1 MPRPGLVWE
10 DAEDLKI
17 LAGSGLRLI
26 FTRTADRWTHT
37 LELEGS
43 VLAGSL
49 ETDADRADASTVVS
63 PAYQEIQPH
72 SLGDQPDSP
81 LCVLLTGKLF
91 EHHFSAAVTFSI
103 NPARPGGVVVD
114 WDVADRCRS
123 PVSYLAATYQT
134 PLGPGDLADAGPY
147 AIRWNGD
154 RLGRGS
160 LELLGGPPENLALT
174 EAGRTGTRVQAVA
187 KVEASA
193 FTHRLRYRWL
203 WSAGID
209 VAS

>member
-1 MPRPGLVWE
+1 MPQPGLVWE
-10 DAEDLKI
+10 DADDRKI
-17 LAGSGLRLI
+17 LAASGLRLI

-37 LELEGS
+37 LELEGA
-43 VLAGSL
+43 VLAESL
-49 ETDADRADASTVVS
+49 ETDADRSDSSTVVS

-91 EHHFSAAVTFSI
+91 DHHFSAAVTFTITSD
-103 NPARPGGVVVD
+103 RPSGVVVD

-123 PVSYLAATYQT
+123 PISYLAATYQT
-134 PLGPGDLADAGPY
+134 LLGPGDLADAGPH
-147 AIRWNGD
+147 AIRWSGD
-154 RLGRGS
+154 RLGQGS
-160 LELLGGPPENLALT
+160 LDLLAGPPENLALA

-187 KVEASA
+187 KVEGSA
-193 FTHRLRYRWL
+193 FTHRLRYRWR
-203 WSAGID
+203 WSRGID